1 MDILLPGIS
10 NLVEGTSFG
19 ILALIN
25 GIALP
30 SPTTLAK
37 ARAVQHVPLIMTLVE
52 RLVHII
58 GDTIHNA
65 LISEL
70 GVCNASPLSTAIS
83 YAGTSH
89 HVAHIVLFIPLVP
102 NTVHDTIIGGADF
115 LVGSHRAEAKFLVSI
130 IVLSGSTPLH
140 VVSPSLRS
148 TVSIVAVVVQEGEV
162 AQSTVGIATT
172 CLDQNIL
179 LSTEGVSPVLLK
191 VGSGAAPEVPI
202 CAAFSSARVESP
214 PVVGERQNTGF
225 SIRIATICL
234 GHSYFLAA
242 DSIAQTSTKHLLAAL
257 CLQPLHTQRIHHSII
272 SYTVAMWLRLGLLRL
287 RLVQR
292 SLHICEAGRA
302 RSSAS
307 CMQGCVP
314 FTFPFT
320 SAVTSTDALKQV
332 SPVIL
337 LAPSV
342 PNSVGSLGVLVIAPI
357 SGGTGDAAAALP
369 QAGAVHHH
377 PALVGLLPGLTH
389 HIGCPGRVVVAPLGQ
404 GLAGPLALP
413 IAQAHALQQI
423 AACLMRPTPGI
434 ADLVG
439 LAALMAAIGNGAAD
453 SPTSSSNASTV
464 PDHGVLGALISLP
477 YSVSGSGVFVK
488 ASLFR
493 FGLAFAVKPSASTVA
508 GTNQRVPQVNA
519 LPLLVYLVVP
529 SIVKAGLLALRGGG
543 LGHRGSLRLPPVL
556 PSAPLPVAPSRS
568 RRPQAEGEQRQPQ
581 PAAARHPR
589 HGSENGNLSEER
601 GRSISAFGLLIH

>member
-1 MDILLPGIS
+1 MTRDGSFLPVPSRDFRSPAQNVLADVRCFGSVPLDGVGVWLIRTLCNDHLNRSSCPSIGLQGLAVPLSNTPTIAIALVSDTMDILLPGIS

-257 CLQPLHTQRIHHSII
+257 CLQI
-272 SYTVAMWLRLGLLRL
+272 
-287 RLVQR
+287 
-292 SLHICEAGRA
+292 GRA
-302 RSSAS
+302 H
-307 CMQGCVP
+307 V
-314 FTFPFT
+314 
-320 SAVTSTDALKQV
+320 
-332 SPVIL
+332 
-337 LAPSV
+337 
-342 PNSVGSLGVLVIAPI
+342 
-357 SGGTGDAAAALP
+357 
-369 QAGAVHHH
+369 
-377 PALVGLLPGLTH
+377 
-389 HIGCPGRVVVAPLGQ
+389 
-404 GLAGPLALP
+404 
-413 IAQAHALQQI
+413 
-423 AACLMRPTPGI
+423 
-434 ADLVG
+434 
-439 LAALMAAIGNGAAD
+439 
-453 SPTSSSNASTV
+453 
-464 PDHGVLGALISLP
+464 
-477 YSVSGSGVFVK
+477 
-488 ASLFR
+488 
-493 FGLAFAVKPSASTVA
+493 
-508 GTNQRVPQVNA
+508 
-519 LPLLVYLVVP
+519 
-529 SIVKAGLLALRGGG
+529 
-543 LGHRGSLRLPPVL
+543 
-556 PSAPLPVAPSRS
+556 
-568 RRPQAEGEQRQPQ
+568 
-581 PAAARHPR
+581 
-589 HGSENGNLSEER
+589 
-601 GRSISAFGLLIH
+601 